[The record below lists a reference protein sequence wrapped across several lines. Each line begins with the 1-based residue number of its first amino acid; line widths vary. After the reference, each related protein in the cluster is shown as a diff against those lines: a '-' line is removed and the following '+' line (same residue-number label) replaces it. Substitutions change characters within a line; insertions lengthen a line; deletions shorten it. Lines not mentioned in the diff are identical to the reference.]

1 MSRSVVS
8 LIFVCLLTFTL
19 PASANVSPSDRVK
32 ETVDRILLIL
42 QDPDLSKT
50 ERRDQVKSV
59 VRQRFDYESMSQVI
73 LATNWRTATQAQR
86 EQFIVL
92 FRELLEQT
100 YFSAVDSY
108 DNQTIRMG
116 RERLKGNLADVQT
129 FIVSANKELPVSYK
143 LRYRNDDWFAY
154 DVTVDGVSLVS
165 NYRTS
170 FRNLVK
176 SQGMDGLLTELAGK
190 VAKLKED
197 NMQQDSGSAS
207 GEAATSQPTA
217 AKAN

>member
-1 MSRSVVS
+1 MFRSVTS
-8 LIFVCLLTFTL
+8 LVFVLLLTFTL
-19 PASANVSPSDRVK
+19 PAAANVSPSDRVK
-32 ETVDRILLIL
+32 QTVDRILEIL
-42 QDPDLSKT
+42 KDPNLNKT
-50 ERRDQVKSV
+50 ERRDQVKAV
-59 VRQRFDYESMSQVI
+59 VRKRFDYESMSQVI
-73 LATNWRTATQAQR
+73 LATNWRTATEAQR

-108 DNQTIRMG
+108 DNQTVRMG
-116 RERLKGNLADVQT
+116 LERLKGNLADVQT

-143 LRYRNDDWFAY
+143 LRFRNDDWFAY

-176 SQGMDGLLTELAGK
+176 TQGMDGLLAELANK
-190 VAKLKED
+190 VAKLKQE
-197 NMQQDSGSAS
+197 NLQNETQSTSNTQNKEQAP
-207 GEAATSQPTA
+207 AATV
-217 AKAN
+217 N

>member
-1 MSRSVVS
+1 MFRSVAS
-8 LIFVCLLTFTL
+8 LVFVLLLTFNL

-32 ETVDRILLIL
+32 ETVDRILELL
-42 QDPDLSKT
+42 QDPNLSKT
-50 ERRDQVKSV
+50 ERRDQVKAV
-59 VRQRFDYESMSQVI
+59 VRKRFDYESMSQVI
-73 LATNWRTATQAQR
+73 LATNWRTATEAQR

-108 DNQTIRMG
+108 DNQTVRMG

-176 SQGMDGLLTELAGK
+176 TQGMDGLLAELAGK
-190 VAKLKED
+190 VAKLKEE
-197 NMQQDSGSAS
+197 NLQK
-207 GEAATSQPTA
+207 ETQPTSDQETA
-217 AKAN
+217 QSPVSAVN

>member
-1 MSRSVVS
+1 MFRSVVS
-8 LIFVCLLTFTL
+8 LTFVILLTFTL

-32 ETVDRILLIL
+32 ETVDQIL
-42 QDPDLSKT
+42 QILKDPSLSKT
-50 ERRDQVKSV
+50 ERRDQVKAV
-59 VRQRFDYESMSQVI
+59 VRKRFDYESMSQVI
-73 LATNWRTATQAQR
+73 LATNWRKATKAQR

-108 DNQTIRMG
+108 DNQTVRMG
-116 RERLKGNLADVQT
+116 RERLKGNLAEVQT
-129 FIVSANKELPVSYK
+129 FIESANKELPVSYK
-143 LRYRNDDWFAY
+143 LRYRNDDWYAY

-176 SQGMDGLLTELAGK
+176 TKGMDGLLAELAEK
-190 VAKLKED
+190 VAKLKENNVQKD
-197 NMQQDSGSAS
+197 AQSAS
-207 GEAATSQPTA
+207 QDQETAQPSASTV
-217 AKAN
+217 N